1 MMMGFGLIWV
11 VLIVIGV
18 AVLARNGSGLD
29 SLLGSSACAGDNK
42 DDDVK
47 AESILNQRYAR
58 GELTRD
64 QFRMM
69 KKDLKG

>member
-1 MMMGFGLIWV
+1 MMGFGLIWV
-11 VLIVIGV
+11 VLVVIGV

-29 SLLGSSACAGDNK
+29 SLLGSSVRARDNK
-42 DDDVK
+42 DDDVN

-64 QFRMM
+64 QFRTM
-69 KKDLKG
+69 KKDLEG